1 MRYEAEPHE
10 AWDWPSGGFD
20 EGTLA
25 ASSSPLCS
33 PLLPLSPHPFKA
45 WFPSVAH
52 AGLAL
57 LPVLLRAGVTGWHRH
72 GHLRFH
78 SHYHSHCPSFCSH
91 GRAKNSALVILL
103 VICSNSV
110 GWCLEAFE
118 SLFNQL
124 SEALV

>member
-1 MRYEAEPHE
+1 MHDEAEPRE
-10 AWDWPSGGFD
+10 GWDWLSGGFD

-33 PLLPLSPHPFKA
+33 PLLPLSSTPSRHGFLL
-45 WFPSVAH
+45 SVAH

-78 SHYHSHCPSFCSH
+78 SHSLSLSLPIFLFPWKS
-91 GRAKNSALVILL
+91 KEL
-103 VICSNSV
+103 
-110 GWCLEAFE
+110 CLGY
-118 SLFNQL
+118 SSSDL
-124 SEALV
+124 